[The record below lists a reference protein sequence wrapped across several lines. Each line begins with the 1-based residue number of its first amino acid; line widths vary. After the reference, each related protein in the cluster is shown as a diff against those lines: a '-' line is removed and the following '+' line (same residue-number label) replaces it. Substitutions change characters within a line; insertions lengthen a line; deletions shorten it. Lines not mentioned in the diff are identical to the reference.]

1 MLRFPLSLL
10 LALCLAG
17 ASAQAQPD
25 PAIPPAKRK
34 TDAERKADYRNTFFQ
49 QLNRNLKAAGLNE
62 EEINAV
68 SGFVAL
74 QETDRELVRK
84 AAYQVKLAQDQ
95 NLSDQEF
102 AVFWNDYQAVSDN
115 YRAKRAKALEQLKE
129 KLKWNERPK
138 LQAALAFQGIISD
151 DLILSQPLDELWQ
164 PIFEF
169 GWNLDKEF
177 KRPQRV
183 IQDAPEAK

>member
-1 MLRFPLSLL
+1 MIRFPLLLL

-17 ASAQAQPD
+17 ASVQAQPD
-25 PAIPPAKRK
+25 PATPPGKPL

-49 QLNRNLKAAGLNE
+49 QLNRNLKAAGLND

-68 SGFVAL
+68 SGFVVL
-74 QETDRELVRK
+74 QEKDRELVRK

-115 YRAKRAKALEQLKE
+115 YRAKRAKAFDQLKE

-138 LQAALAFQGIISD
+138 LQAALAFQGVISD

-169 GWNLDKEF
+169 GYRLEKEF

-183 IQDAPEAK
+183 VQDAPEAK